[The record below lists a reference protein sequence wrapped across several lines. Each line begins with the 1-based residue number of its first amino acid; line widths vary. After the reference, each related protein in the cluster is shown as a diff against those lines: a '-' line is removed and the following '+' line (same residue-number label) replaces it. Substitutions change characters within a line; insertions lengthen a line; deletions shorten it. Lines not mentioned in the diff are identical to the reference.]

1 MPHEVDNAII
11 VSREN
16 WLSDLFT
23 HFSTRLWVDPLSM
36 QFSACD
42 PLYQVHVHR
51 LSPRNNQP
59 NPQLTSPRRWDCTY
73 PAYSS
78 CSACMQ
84 TFIFNL
90 GNFGSTSPTFGPSAR
105 NKHKSIMLG
114 MRIAPDGICKHSC
127 LLFWRLAIWIFV
139 LAGAMIIGDG
149 ASGRSRREKS
159 IFKSTQIRVELKIL
173 RNEHDYDL
181 REAPLNKLT
190 FIV

>member
-1 MPHEVDNAII
+1 MQ
-11 VSREN
+11 
-16 WLSDLFT
+16 LLFPGKT
-23 HFSTRLWVDPLSM
+23 DSATFSLTFQRDYVWADPLSM

-78 CSACMQ
+78 CSASFRMQ

-90 GNFGSTSPTFGPSAR
+90 GNFGSTSLTFGPSAR

-149 ASGRSRREKS
+149 ASGRSRREKIDFQINPNS
-159 IFKSTQIRVELKIL
+159 GWVKNSTQRARL
-173 RNEHDYDL
+173 RFTRSAFE
-181 REAPLNKLT
+181 
-190 FIV
+190 